1 MMFEP
6 TWRCWA
12 GHAVVSFVPAVIGFL
27 AGGVS
32 GFVTV
37 WVVMLAGDTVACFG
51 PRGLRAWL
59 NEMFWLVKAG
69 MLHGRP

>member
-12 GHAVVSFVPAVIGFL
+12 RHAV
-27 AGGVS
+27 AGGVE
-32 GFVTV
+32 GFVTL

-51 PRGLRAWL
+51 PPRLRKWL
-59 NEMFWLVKAG
+59 NEAFE
-69 MLHGRP
+69 